1 MQNKTNIKNR
11 VFPIKVSINQDYQ
24 DIIDFYTKKENYS
37 LSKLFNVLLDE
48 VNNNKP
54 QKFAILKKLKKLDI

>member
-1 MQNKTNIKNR
+1 MSNQL
-11 VFPIKVSINQDYQ
+11 VFPVKVSINQDYQ
-24 DIIDFYTKKENYS
+24 EIIDFYTKKEGYS

-54 QKFAILKKLKKLDI
+54 QKFNILKKLKKLDL